1 LQGVRVL
8 ISASDQW
15 QLQASAVPVEAIIN
29 WVQRCNVSDRS
40 VELAPDNRC
49 SSSDLLSNQKIRAT
63 RSLLV
68 HKVVTGRDFNFIE

>member
-40 VELAPDNRC
+40 VELVPDYRC
-49 SSSDLLSNQKIRAT
+49 SSDLLPNQKIRAT

-68 HKVVTGRDFNFIE
+68 HEVVTGRDFNVIE